1 MKALLSPVPAVV
13 LSVALSVGGA
23 YFWFQ
28 KQAAR
33 AIALA
38 AEYRTEA
45 AEAKR
50 PEKPWD
56 FWTPEMENIARELAS
71 QRELFARRESELV
84 ARETRLA
91 SERKELDEMRAR
103 IEKLRSEIDSRLVQI
118 NAQEQ
123 RNLKTLV
130 ATYSKLSPGAV
141 VAIFNQMDDSMV
153 AKILSMMKPDTTTG
167 ILEEFSRD
175 PGPDNANVKRVAELT
190 QRMRLL
196 MPAPAEPGSGAR

>member
-28 KQAAR
+28 KQIAR

-38 AEYRTEA
+38 AEHRTEA

-123 RNLKTLV
+123 RNLKALV
-130 ATYSKLSPGAV
+130 TTYSKLSPGAV
-141 VAIFNQMDDSMV
+141 VAIFNQMDDAMV

-196 MPAPAEPGSGAR
+196 MPAPASPGAGAR